1 MKLPKLIGA
10 TLAMAAIQCV
20 AAHAAD
26 LFLVNLRTTCKSFD
40 GDRMVRTS
48 SSTATI
54 LKDYVANQD
63 PASSN
68 TVRDLRLVYDPEGD
82 RISIA
87 NSSGEI
93 LADVIG
99 FGNSTT
105 LSNSDDT
112 HRERHAFVFVGSNS
126 EAAGSALI
134 SERLMRDGD
143 NNITRLTSHGTFQYG
158 QPGDDTTGAQ
168 ICTGSFSVGRKL
180 VIKTPPPPPEPTP

>member
-10 TLAMAAIQCV
+10 TLAIAVGQFV

-26 LFLVNLRTTCKSFD
+26 LFLVTLRTTCKSFD

-48 SSTATI
+48 SSNPTI
-54 LKDYVANQD
+54 LRDYVATQD

-68 TVRDLRLVYDPEGD
+68 TVRNLRLVYDPEGD

-87 NSSGEI
+87 DLDGNI
-93 LADVIG
+93 LADVLG

-105 LSNSDDT
+105 LSTPDDSR
-112 HRERHAFVFVGSNS
+112 RERHAFVFVGGNT

-134 SERLMRDGD
+134 SERLTHDGD

-158 QPGDDTTGAQ
+158 AAGDDTTGAQ

-180 VIKTPPPPPEPTP
+180 VIKTVPPPPEPTP